1 MKTSERRRAI
11 VALLRSAQEPVAG
24 SELAEQFG
32 VSRQIIVQ
40 DITILRGS
48 GVDILATNRGY
59 IMQNSSMRERVFKV
73 CHTTEQTE
81 DELNCIIELGGAIVD
96 VFVWHRVYGKIE
108 APLNIFSKLQVSQFI
123 EGVRSGK
130 STELMNV
137 TGGYHY
143 HTVRAETDEV
153 LERIEQALEARGYI
167 ATEN

>member
-1 MKTSERRRAI
+1 MPN
-11 VALLRSAQEPVAG
+11 SA
-24 SELAEQFG
+24 
-32 VSRQIIVQ
+32 
-40 DITILRGS
+40 
-48 GVDILATNRGY
+48 
-59 IMQNSSMRERVFKV
+59 MRERVFKV

-81 DELNCIIELGGAIVD
+81 DELNCIVELGGAVVD

-108 APLNIFSKLQVSQFI
+108 APLNIFSKLQVNQFI

-143 HTVRAETDEV
+143 HTVRAESDEI

>member
-1 MKTSERRRAI
+1 MKTSERRRSI
-11 VALLRSAQEPVAG
+11 VALLRSVQEPVSG
-24 SELAEQFG
+24 GELAEQFG

-59 IMQNSSMRERVFKV
+59 IMPNSAMRERVFKV

-81 DELNCIIELGGAIVD
+81 DELNCIVELGGAVVD

-143 HTVRAETDEV
+143 HTVRAESDEI